1 MLTISFWN
9 KIVSFSVIIPL
20 IYGFINWR
28 QLYAVRTIIYIL
40 IVSFLFES
48 IATVSLTIYKI
59 PAPNI
64 GVFYQ
69 AIEIFFFSIFISKI
83 IELKYKRFLFSGA
96 FLLIVYSI
104 ASYFINETPTSLVY
118 GLSSLFEI
126 IFCSIY
132 LLNNTNNIFSNW
144 KFTIIFA
151 FIQYNLLSVG
161 IISISDYIKLHPQY
175 LNLFFIIHSTTN
187 LFLYLL
193 FTIGLIQCKIQ
204 SSKVQL

>member
-1 MLTISFWN
+1 MLTISLWN
-9 KIVSFSVIIPL
+9 KIVSFSVIIPV
-20 IYGFINWR
+20 IYGILNWK
-28 QLYAVRTIIYIL
+28 QLYAVRAIIYIL
-40 IVSFLFES
+40 IVSFIFES

-83 IELKYKRFLFSGA
+83 IDLRYKWFLYSSA
-96 FLLIVYSI
+96 FLLTVYSVV
-104 ASYFINETPTSLVY
+104 SYFINETPTSLVY

-126 IFCSIY
+126 VFCSIY
-132 LLNNTNNIFSNW
+132 LLSNTNKILSNW
-144 KFTIIFA
+144 RFTIIFA

-161 IISISDYIKLHPQY
+161 IISISDYIALHPQY

-193 FTIGLIQCKIQ
+193 FTIGLVQCKIQ
-204 SSKVQL
+204 SSKV